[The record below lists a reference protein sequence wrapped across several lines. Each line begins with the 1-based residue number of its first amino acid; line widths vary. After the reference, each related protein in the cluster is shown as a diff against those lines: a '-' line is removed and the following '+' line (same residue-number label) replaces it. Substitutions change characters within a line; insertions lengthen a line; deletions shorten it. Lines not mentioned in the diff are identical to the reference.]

1 MAQLLLVE
9 DDVAI
14 RTSLIRALTERG
26 HAVTSAPTAM
36 AGLQAAVEPGVEL
49 VLLDLGLPDLD
60 GLTLLTML
68 RAVTRVPVIIT
79 TARDDEQEIVR
90 LLEAG
95 ADDYVIKPFTAEQ
108 LHARVR
114 AVLRRT
120 ADSHDGE
127 GALELGGLRVDARSR
142 EATVDG
148 VPLQLARKEFDLLLF
163 LAGRAG
169 EVVSK
174 QTLLAEVWHQ
184 PYGGSDKTVDVHLSW
199 LRRKL
204 GETAS
209 QPRFLVSVRGV
220 GVKLAVP
227 EP

>member
-26 HAVTSAPTAM
+26 HVVTSAPTAM
-36 AGLQAAVEPGVEL
+36 TGLQAAVDPALEL

-68 RAVTRVPVIIT
+68 RAVSRVPVIIT
-79 TARDDEQEIVR
+79 TARDDEQEIVK

-120 ADSHDGE
+120 GDSDGE
-127 GALELGGLRVDARSR
+127 TESLEVGDLRIDARSR
-142 EATVDG
+142 EATLRG
-148 VPLQLARKEFDLLLF
+148 EPLQLARKEFDLLCF
-163 LAGRAG
+163 LAARPG

-209 QPRFLVSVRGV
+209 SPRYLWSVRGV

-227 EP
+227 EQ